1 MSSNRSVL
9 RFDKYIVKSISFQ
22 ANEKCYCMD
31 DQVEL
36 DFDFDIR
43 SSIEENKL
51 IIELSSIIFPNAVT
65 QNYPFEMEV
74 VLKGFFSID
83 SADSNVDI
91 SFFKTNAVAILF
103 PYLRA
108 IVSSYTANA
117 NIAPVILPAMNINE
131 YIRKKYQKKKRKIK

>member
-51 IIELSSIIFPNAVT
+51 VIELSSIIFPDAVT

-83 SADSNVDI
+83 SVDSNVDI

-131 YIRKKYQKKKRKIK
+131 YIRKKYQNVKKQA

>member
-117 NIAPVILPAMNINE
+117 NIVPVILPAMNINE
-131 YIRKKYQKKKRKIK
+131 YIRKKYQNVKKQA

>member
-131 YIRKKYQKKKRKIK
+131 YIRKKYQNVKKQA

>member
-1 MSSNRSVL
+1 M
-9 RFDKYIVKSISFQ
+9 
-22 ANEKCYCMD
+22 
-31 DQVEL
+31 
-36 DFDFDIR
+36 
-43 SSIEENKL
+43 
-51 IIELSSIIFPNAVT
+51 SSIIFPNAVT

-117 NIAPVILPAMNINE
+117 NIAPVIFPAMNINE
-131 YIRKKYQKKKRKIK
+131 YIRTKYQNVKRGCRTK

>member
-1 MSSNRSVL
+1 M

-131 YIRKKYQKKKRKIK
+131 YIRKKYQNVKKQA

>member
-9 RFDKYIVKSISFQ
+9 RFDKYIVKSITFQ
-22 ANEKCYCMD
+22 ANEKFYCMD

-131 YIRKKYQKKKRKIK
+131 YIRKKYQNVKKQA

>member
-51 IIELSSIIFPNAVT
+51 VIELSSIIFPDAVT

-131 YIRKKYQKKKRKIK
+131 YIRKKYQNVKKQA

>member
-51 IIELSSIIFPNAVT
+51 VIELSSIIFPDAVT

-83 SADSNVDI
+83 SADNNVDI

-131 YIRKKYQKKKRKIK
+131 YIRKKYQNVKKQA

>member
-22 ANEKCYCMD
+22 ANEECHCMD

-51 IIELSSIIFPNAVT
+51 VIELSSIIFPDAVT

-131 YIRKKYQKKKRKIK
+131 YIRKKYQNVKKQA

>member
-83 SADSNVDI
+83 SAYSNVDI

-131 YIRKKYQKKKRKIK
+131 YIRKKYQNVKKQA

>member
-65 QNYPFEMEV
+65 QNYPFEMEG

-131 YIRKKYQKKKRKIK
+131 YIRKKYQNVKKQA

>member
-83 SADSNVDI
+83 SEDSNVDI

-131 YIRKKYQKKKRKIK
+131 YIRKKYQNVKKQA

>member
-43 SSIEENKL
+43 SYIEENKL

-131 YIRKKYQKKKRKIK
+131 YIRKKYQNVKKQA

>member
-83 SADSNVDI
+83 SADNNVDI

-131 YIRKKYQKKKRKIK
+131 YIRKKYQNVKKQA

>member
-22 ANEKCYCMD
+22 ANEECHCMD

-51 IIELSSIIFPNAVT
+51 VIELSSIIFPDAVT

-91 SFFKTNAVAILF
+91 SFFK
-103 PYLRA
+103 
-108 IVSSYTANA
+108 
-117 NIAPVILPAMNINE
+117 
-131 YIRKKYQKKKRKIK
+131 IRVHVRYSNMDFRF

>member
-22 ANEKCYCMD
+22 ANEKCYCMEN
-31 DQVEL
+31 QVEL

-51 IIELSSIIFPNAVT
+51 VIELSSIIFPDAVT

-83 SADSNVDI
+83 SADNNVDI

-131 YIRKKYQKKKRKIK
+131 YIRKKYQNVKKQA

>member
-1 MSSNRSVL
+1 
-9 RFDKYIVKSISFQ
+9 
-22 ANEKCYCMD
+22 
-31 DQVEL
+31 
-36 DFDFDIR
+36 
-43 SSIEENKL
+43 
-51 IIELSSIIFPNAVT
+51 
-65 QNYPFEMEV
+65 MEV

-131 YIRKKYQKKKRKIK
+131 YIRKKYQNVKKQA

>member
-9 RFDKYIVKSISFQ
+9 RFDKYIGKSISFR

-83 SADSNVDI
+83 SADNNVDI

-131 YIRKKYQKKKRKIK
+131 YIRKKYQNVKKQA